1 MTGTIKLTETE
12 ITQQLDDQI
21 KLWIQDNVFKGS
33 VIVTAVTR
41 GAQDVH
47 VGNNVY
53 KPRVYYDVTFQ
64 GVLDALAEA
73 KQKGKV

>member
-12 ITQQLDDQI
+12 ITQLLDDHI
-21 KLWIQDNVFKGS
+21 KLWIQNNVFKGS
-33 VIVTAVTR
+33 VVVIAVAR
-41 GAQDVH
+41 GTHDVH
-47 VGNNVY
+47 VGSNVY